1 MYIHLV
7 AKHREVVSLVSLS
20 IDVNI
25 QGIKKVLEAKDR
37 NGVKNII
44 FTTSVSINVLKKIQM
59 KTIL

>member
-1 MYIHLV
+1 
-7 AKHREVVSLVSLS
+7 
-20 IDVNI
+20 VNI